1 MPPRARRR
9 LPENRTKPVDQPPSY
24 CCCKEALEMDP
35 GEVLRCWRYWCCC
48 HRYRTAA
55 PNRAS
60 IAINYLRYYYN
71 YLFLYWDYD
80 RVGNATVRWKPTNV
94 DGRNYC
100 YYYYCWRAGDV
111 AADGDFR
118 AEGRVPAL
126 GDARRAE
133 VPLNAALVRQVTAG
147 ERAAAVEEVDAGDL
161 ERIPGVAEGVR
172 DPLKWAVVPELR
184 MLPGLRPN
192 CCRCCWCWG

>member
-1 MPPRARRR
+1 M
-9 LPENRTKPVDQPPSY
+9 PVDQPPSY

-60 IAINYLRYYYN
+60 IAINYLRYYN

-118 AEGRVPAL
+118 VEGRVPAL

-133 VPLNAALVRQVTAG
+133 VPLNAALVRQVAAG
-147 ERAAAVEEVDAGDL
+147 ERAAAVEEVDAGGL
-161 ERIPGVAEGVR
+161 ERLPGVAEGVR

-184 MLPGLRPN
+184 MPPGLRPN